1 MLTKVIIADDHQL
14 IRIALKSLVDL
25 QLDMR
30 CIASCSDLNEL
41 AVALECEVPQ
51 VVICDLHF
59 GSHNALEFIRNATG
73 KLNTHFIVSS
83 AYPSEI
89 YAALCWAVG
98 AVAYVH
104 KASDSQ
110 ALLNCVRHVA
120 AGKVDHLIID
130 PTDQRSDSLAS
141 WARHAGERL
150 TDREWE
156 VFVEIGNGSS
166 TEEMASKFFLS
177 AKTIETHRVNIK
189 RKLDIQSKDKLV
201 SVASKIFSTQ
211 IDPVGST
218 GSESRKA
225 S

>member
-1 MLTKVIIADDHQL
+1 ML
-14 IRIALKSLVDL
+14 
-25 QLDMR
+25 
-30 CIASCSDLNEL
+30 
-41 AVALECEVPQ
+41 
-51 VVICDLHF
+51 
-59 GSHNALEFIRNATG
+59 
-73 KLNTHFIVSS
+73 
-83 AYPSEI
+83 
-89 YAALCWAVG
+89 AVG

-110 ALLNCVRHVA
+110 ALLNCVRQVA
-120 AGKVDHLIID
+120 AGKIDHLVID
-130 PTDQRSDSLAS
+130 PTDQRSDSLAT

-189 RKLDIQSKDKLV
+189 RKLDISSKDKLV